1 MKKLI
6 LIILICLGFASLF
19 LYIIVNRI
27 DAYQGKHC
35 HDPEHIEKILSM
47 NPEKV
52 AEKEFYRY
60 EFDIMAGYSGSGG
73 SFLPDKAIEWLK
85 KAESSFENRGIKL
98 KDEYSRHIAFI
109 DSYYHNHEF
118 EKALHE
124 AEIVDNSEWIELLT
138 WFIENGALKG
148 IIKIKEFPGRI
159 PFNSS
164 VTARIEDSCYI
175 FVGFHKG
182 PVCRYDK
189 ANDRHAI
196 IYASYN
202 EYDWPES
209 FEWDG
214 ENLYVKLT
222 ENSIIF
228 NNKTNCLNKNAYLI
242 GEN

>member
-1 MKKLI
+1 MKRII
-6 LIILICLGFASLF
+6 LIIFICLSFASLF

-27 DAYQGKHC
+27 DAYKGKHC

-47 NPEKV
+47 NPDKLSEKQ
-52 AEKEFYRY
+52 FYRY

-85 KAESSFENRGIKL
+85 KTELSFENRGIKL
-98 KDEYSRHIAFI
+98 KDEYGRHIAYI
-109 DSYYHNHEF
+109 DSYYHNCEF

-124 AEIVDNSEWIELLT
+124 AEIVNDNTWVELLT
-138 WFIENGALKG
+138 WFIENGVLKD

-159 PFNSS
+159 PFNAS
-164 VTARIEDSCYI
+164 VTARLEDEHCI

-182 PVCRYDK
+182 PIYRYDK
-189 ANDRHAI
+189 IKNTHAI
-196 IYASYN
+196 IYASYD

-242 GEN
+242 GEK